1 MVAMGTPGTLTQIY
15 ASRWNARRPRTPKST
30 GTAHQGAPTPAAL
43 LDLQCPRCEQSFA
56 FGDTCWSCE
65 VPLVDRGET
74 FVVPKHADDTRVT
87 GASSRLI
94 FALVLSLLTPL
105 FVASAG
111 FYGAFVIATI
121 IALGIAAHVYDDRHT
136 ARRRIREIASRR
148 ADDER
153 LDVAPI
159 AVLPAES
166 KTPVRVRGHL
176 RLEVTGA
183 RVRAWVEAD
192 DAIAMLPISSNL
204 RVADVADLTEVDAVS
219 TGRIVE
225 VVGAGRRVTVAGKTY
240 REAEQVFAFD
250 EHSIVNVWL

>member
-1 MVAMGTPGTLTQIY
+1 MGTQGTLTQIY
-15 ASRWNARRPRTPKST
+15 ASRWNARRPRAPEST
-30 GTAHQGAPTPAAL
+30 GMARQGAQAPAAL
-43 LDLQCPRCEQSFA
+43 LDLQCPQCEQSFA

-74 FVVPKHADDTRVT
+74 FIVPKHADDTRVT

-105 FVASAG
+105 FIASAG
-111 FYGAFVIATI
+111 FYGAFVIASI
-121 IALGIAAHVYDDRHT
+121 IALGTAAHVYDDRHT
-136 ARRRIREIASRR
+136 ARRRLAEIASRR
-148 ADDER
+148 ANDER
-153 LDVAPI
+153 LEVAPI

-166 KTPVRVRGHL
+166 KAPVRVRGHL
-176 RLEVTGA
+176 RFEVTDA

-192 DAIAMLPISSNL
+192 NAIAMLPISSNL
-204 RVADVADLTEVDAVS
+204 RVANVAELAEVDAVS
-219 TGRIVE
+219 RDRIVE

-250 EHSIVNVWL
+250 ENSIVNVWL